1 MRAMVRRRVGAALV
15 AALALAPGLAA
26 VAAAQEG
33 KSATGAKELSQLLA
47 SKKLDAIAAKD
58 PSAPDAFVAALAF
71 PGQQI
76 ILVSA
81 RYSAPPLLNERL
93 ARREYRDVYIE
104 LNAAS
109 IPASRIFVTDLNA
122 DGLHAKRMKKD
133 DPVDTH
139 DRGGKLVKFDGN
151 WREDKM
157 SEADYMKTFSEADD
171 LYAKMVDLLLAEAK
185 K

>member
-1 MRAMVRRRVGAALV
+1 MRWMGRQTA
-15 AALALAPGLAA
+15 AALAATVTLGTWAA
-26 VAAAQEG
+26 GTAAAQDT
-33 KSATGAKELSQLLA
+33 KSTAGAKELSQLLA

-104 LNAAS
+104 LNSAS
-109 IPASRIFVTDLNA
+109 IPDSRVFVTDLGA
-122 DGLHAKRMKKD
+122 DGLRAKKLKKD

-139 DRGGKLVKFDGN
+139 DKGGKLIKFDGN

-157 SEADYMKTFSEADD
+157 SEADYMKVFAEADD
-171 LYAKMVDLLLAEAK
+171 HYARMVQLLLAEAQK
-185 K
+185 